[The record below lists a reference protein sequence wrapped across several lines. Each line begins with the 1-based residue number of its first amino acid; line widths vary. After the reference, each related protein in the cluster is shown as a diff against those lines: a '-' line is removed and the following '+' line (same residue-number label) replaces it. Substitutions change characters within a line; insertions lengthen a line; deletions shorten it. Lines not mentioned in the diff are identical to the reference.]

1 MKMKFSK
8 LNLYLLFLLI
18 LSEITQTFTATIP
31 DTNVK
36 VESTNQTSKGKFQ
49 TIEQISVTD
58 EQLNS
63 FPYGEEEFKLA
74 VIGDS
79 GTESEAREV
88 MKLTTFDALLHLG
101 DFDYSCK
108 PDKYFNEILDSNR
121 SYQFMGILGNHEGVS
136 QCGLEVNKQFT
147 NNVYNEMISKKNDKV
162 KCEFSP
168 SKVMWACVFHN
179 MRIIGLSSGVN
190 GADKRNEQLS
200 FLKKHLNKS
209 TTEDWKICSWH
220 FYDKYYH
227 TGKYPEDDNII
238 SGSGESFYDYC
249 KDHGAIIFSA
259 HDHVYARTHV
269 MTEFKKPTI
278 DKYDMDTSEDIV
290 QIRNGATLDILN
302 GAGGYEIYI
311 EQGEQKNYSHWQ
323 KKYAKGSSNENA
335 EKFGGLFCTFNYGGN
350 NRKANCKFL
359 RINSSNK
366 LFDSFNIYRNDD
378 PSTITYEQIDNSFKD
393 EKIKAFKIAN
403 NISLG
408 NNPDENVSASDVNN
422 NNNNDNNNNNNDNDN
437 DNNNIIDRDNNT
449 TTKSNYNT
457 SKKLFTTQNIIIG
470 GSLCAVLIFLGGG
483 LLMFNNK
490 YKIEKSDD
498 HMLNK
503 EGDTYKHNKAFSSTG
518 QYDGLYNNS
527 NQKEDKESYIL
538 PKPKGVTCVNSEIN
552 FENQKSYN
560 NDLPNLVTHQ
570 KQTIQEKNDF

>member
-1 MKMKFSK
+1 
-8 LNLYLLFLLI
+8 
-18 LSEITQTFTATIP
+18 
-31 DTNVK
+31 
-36 VESTNQTSKGKFQ
+36 
-49 TIEQISVTD
+49 
-58 EQLNS
+58 
-63 FPYGEEEFKLA
+63 
-74 VIGDS
+74 
-79 GTESEAREV
+79 

-323 KKYAKGSSNENA
+323 KKI
-335 EKFGGLFCTFNYGGN
+335 C
-350 NRKANCKFL
+350 
-359 RINSSNK
+359 
-366 LFDSFNIYRNDD
+366 
-378 PSTITYEQIDNSFKD
+378 
-393 EKIKAFKIAN
+393 
-403 NISLG
+403 
-408 NNPDENVSASDVNN
+408 
-422 NNNNDNNNNNNDNDN
+422 
-437 DNNNIIDRDNNT
+437 
-449 TTKSNYNT
+449 
-457 SKKLFTTQNIIIG
+457 
-470 GSLCAVLIFLGGG
+470 
-483 LLMFNNK
+483 
-490 YKIEKSDD
+490 
-498 HMLNK
+498 
-503 EGDTYKHNKAFSSTG
+503 
-518 QYDGLYNNS
+518 
-527 NQKEDKESYIL
+527 
-538 PKPKGVTCVNSEIN
+538 
-552 FENQKSYN
+552 
-560 NDLPNLVTHQ
+560 
-570 KQTIQEKNDF
+570 